1 MPVINTTSLQN
12 SASPCSFLINN
23 CFTAIVLPFGSIPYT
38 KIMAL
43 LYCHIGCQVLQEK
56 KTTILGVFC
65 FNLIEPARLLKQLT
79 LFFSIDIDLFIP

>member
-1 MPVINTTSLQN
+1 
-12 SASPCSFLINN
+12 
-23 CFTAIVLPFGSIPYT
+23 
-38 KIMAL
+38 MAL

-56 KTTILGVFC
+56 TTTILGVFC